1 VPNPDSAKIKQALR
15 RQLRTISV
23 ADPVVASRT
32 IVGSLATLLR
42 AHPEWHGIAIFAALP
57 REPDLAELPSL
68 FPDRAFFYP
77 RVQEKTMTFH
87 QVADPRNE
95 LIAGPWGLSE
105 PMPSLPLATA
115 ADIDVILCPGTA
127 FTRDGKRL
135 GKGGGYYDRY
145 LHECGATRPRC
156 IGVTFAAMIVDDL
169 PHEAH
174 DIIMDQVV
182 SEIC

>member
-1 VPNPDSAKIKQALR
+1 MPNPDPVKIKHALR

-23 ADPVVASRT
+23 ADPVAASRA

-42 AHPEWHGIAIFAALP
+42 AHPEWHSIAIFAALP
-57 REPDLAELPSL
+57 REPNLADLLAL

-87 QVADPRNE
+87 RVADPENE

-105 PMPSLPLATA
+105 PIESLPLATA
-115 ADIDVILCPGTA
+115 AEIDVMLCPGTA

-135 GKGGGYYDRY
+135 GKGGGYYDLY
-145 LHECGATRPRC
+145 LHACGATRPTC

-174 DIIMDQVV
+174 DIVMDHVV